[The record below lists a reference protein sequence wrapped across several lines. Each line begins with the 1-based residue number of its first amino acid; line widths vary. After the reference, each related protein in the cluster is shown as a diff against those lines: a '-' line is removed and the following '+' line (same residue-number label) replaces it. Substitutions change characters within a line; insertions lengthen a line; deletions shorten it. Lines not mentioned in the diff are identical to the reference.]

1 MEVNGYEKSLFEN
14 LCVWFGY
21 FHRKRIVYALFVL
34 RICYM
39 YYFFTAEGEFE
50 SVFTG
55 MIPVK
60 CEGLWNLGLLA
71 CVTLTHSGAASGRR
85 CPGVGGGAYAIC

>member
-1 MEVNGYEKSLFEN
+1 M
-14 LCVWFGY
+14 
-21 FHRKRIVYALFVL
+21 H
-34 RICYM
+34 
-39 YYFFTAEGEFE
+39 YFFTAEGEFE

-71 CVTLTHSGAASGRR
+71 CVTHTFWSSKWSAVSGGW
-85 CPGVGGGAYAIC
+85 GGGLCNLLSKYDAISAKTENHSV